1 MTATA
6 ALKFSGLYH
15 LLYQE
20 VQAFIGGL
28 DCGDY
33 IVDATGAVFVPF
45 GSDDGGLMTAP
56 YLSGLSPYTGENAT
70 RVYFDDGLGVGP
82 QWYIVPVV
90 IGVGYTSRGQTLRP
104 ASADDIKSPSGP
116 ALGKMRRSYQV
127 AALLQNC
134 INGKISFGSD
144 FAGTQQALSLRTVY
158 TDPST
163 ELAGTSMYSGVYWGD
178 IVAASDFDTAIA
190 WEITRPVPATVC
202 ALTSFLES
210 QER

>member
-1 MTATA
+1 M
-6 ALKFSGLYH
+6 
-15 LLYQE
+15 
-20 VQAFIGGL
+20 
-28 DCGDY
+28 
-33 IVDATGAVFVPF
+33 PF
-45 GSDDGGLMTAP
+45 GSDVDALMTPP
-56 YLSGLSPYTGENAT
+56 YLSALSPYIGENST
-70 RVYFDDGLGVGP
+70 RCYFDDGLGAGV
-82 QWYIVPVV
+82 QWYTVPVV
-90 IGVGYTSRGQTLRP
+90 IGAGYTSRGQTLRP

-134 INGKISFGSD
+134 INGKISIGSD
-144 FAGTQQALSLRTVY
+144 FVGSQQALSLRTVY

-163 ELAGTSMYSGVYWGD
+163 EMPGTSMYSGVYWGD
-178 IVAASDFDTAIA
+178 VVAASDFDTAVA